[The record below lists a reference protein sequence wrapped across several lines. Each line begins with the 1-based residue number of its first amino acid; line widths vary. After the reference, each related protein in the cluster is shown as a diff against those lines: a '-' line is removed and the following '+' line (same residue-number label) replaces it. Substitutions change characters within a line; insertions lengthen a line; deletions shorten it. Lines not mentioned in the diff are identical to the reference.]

1 MAARSVCWE
10 KLMNTK
16 DAAAKKQVAPKV
28 ILDAVDMV
36 YRKKRM
42 LGIVMQESIE
52 VRDCNQ
58 LEFCDK
64 QR

>member
-1 MAARSVCWE
+1 
-10 KLMNTK
+10 MNTK